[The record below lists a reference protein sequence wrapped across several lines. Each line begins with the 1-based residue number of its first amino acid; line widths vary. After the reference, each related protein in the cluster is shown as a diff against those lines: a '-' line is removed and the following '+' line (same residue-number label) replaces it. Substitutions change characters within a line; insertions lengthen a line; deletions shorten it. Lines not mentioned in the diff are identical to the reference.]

1 MLLISCETEIYP
13 DLEDA
18 DAVLVVDA
26 WLTSKPT
33 EQIIKLTYTQPYFE
47 NGNPPAVTLATVV
60 VSNKTDGRTFTFN
73 QDGSSGIYKWT
84 PGSPTDS
91 IGKTGDNFSLS
102 IITGSDEFIA
112 TSAMGRVPKVDSI
125 TFTYV
130 EASGFFPE
138 YNLGEFWARDLKGFG
153 DTYWIKAWKNDTLLL
168 KPSEINIAYDA
179 SFTASNATDN
189 ITFIPPIRQAINP
202 FEIDDQGTFIP
213 PYKVG
218 DSVYVEIYSITK
230 AAFYFLNEV
239 IIQTDR
245 PGGFGELFAS
255 PFANVR
261 TNIINTNPNGKKAVG
276 FFNVGTVS
284 GLGKKF
290 VE

>member
-1 MLLISCETEIYP
+1 MSCETEISP
-13 DLEDA
+13 ELENA
-18 DAVLVVDA
+18 EPVLVVDA
-26 WLTSKPT
+26 WLNSKPQ

-47 NGNPPAVTLATVV
+47 NTNPPGVSAATVV
-60 VSNKTDGRTFTFN
+60 VSNKTDGRDFVFN
-73 QDGSSGIYKWT
+73 ESESGIYRWIPQNT
-84 PGSPTDS
+84 TDS

-102 IITGSDEFIA
+102 VVTGPDEYIA
-112 TSAMGRVPKVDSI
+112 TSVMGRVPAVDSI

-130 EASGFFPE
+130 EPSGFFPE
-138 YNLGEFWARDLKGFG
+138 YYVGEFWARDLKGLG

-179 SFTASNATDN
+179 SFTESNATDN
-189 ITFIPPIRQAINP
+189 IVFIPPIRQAINP
-202 FEIDDQGTFIP
+202 FEINDRGEFIP
-213 PYKVG
+213 PYIAG
-218 DSVYVEIYSITK
+218 DSVYVEIYSINK